1 MSYIG
6 GEMDVSKVRDGVVE
20 LFKMY
25 PELYKEYKSGGIF
38 LKFNGDIGCYLSKG
52 NCKVHKL
59 PDAFND
65 CIGEYGN
72 GAISLDNIVEF
83 DETIL
88 RSIAIYQ
95 KSYSDDIE
103 GYSYYIGLS
112 EKIGFN
118 LRDFVPL
125 ANARSW
131 SSPAELPDRVKSF
144 IDKLYDNG
152 VLLVVSRLHMVE
164 DEPVISIS
172 SNQVGNCDY
181 GFADLLLSWTKKT
194 PIKDVYIVGIDSVNS
209 YVMKKHSDGEYTI
222 TMF

>member
-6 GEMDVSKVRDGVVE
+6 GEMDVSKVRNGVVE

-25 PELYKEYKSGGIF
+25 PELYKEYKGGGIF
-38 LKFNGDIGCYLSKG
+38 LKFNEDMDCYISKG

-59 PDAFND
+59 PDAFSD

-72 GAISLDNIVEF
+72 GTISLDNIVEF

-88 RSIAIYQ
+88 SSIAIYQ

-112 EKIGFN
+112 EKIDFN

-144 IDKLYDNG
+144 IDKLYGSG
-152 VLLVVSRLHMVE
+152 VLSVVSKLHMVE
-164 DEPVISIS
+164 DEPVISTS

-181 GFADLLLSWTKKT
+181 GFADLLLSWTKNT
-194 PIKDVYIVGIDSVNS
+194 PIKDVYIVGINSVNS

>member
-1 MSYIG
+1 MSYVE
-6 GEMDVSKVRDGVVE
+6 GEMNIPEVRNGVVE

-25 PELYKEYKSGGIF
+25 PSLYKEYKSGGIF
-38 LKFNGDIGCYLSKG
+38 LKFNDGMDCYLSKG
-52 NCKVHKL
+52 KCKVHKL

-72 GAISLDNIVEF
+72 GTISLDNVVEF

-131 SSPAELPDRVKSF
+131 SNPAELPDKVKSF
-144 IDKLYDNG
+144 IDRLYDNG
-152 VLLVVSRLHMVE
+152 VLSVVSRLHMVE
-164 DEPVISIS
+164 DEPVISTS
-172 SNQVGNCDY
+172 SSQVGNCDY

-194 PIKDVYIVGIDSVNS
+194 PIKDVYIVGIDGVSS